1 MSTLQIQLDEELM
14 ERLRVAAEAQAV
26 SLEVL
31 AQAALESYV
40 QPQLRTEKQ
49 YSFIGIGRS
58 GKRDLSRR
66 VENILSAGANRR
78 EGWSLQE

>member
-40 QPQLRTEKQ
+40 T
-49 YSFIGIGRS
+49 SITN
-58 GKRDLSRR
+58 GKT
-66 VENILSAGANRR
+66 VFVYWN
-78 EGWSLQE
+78 WSQWQA